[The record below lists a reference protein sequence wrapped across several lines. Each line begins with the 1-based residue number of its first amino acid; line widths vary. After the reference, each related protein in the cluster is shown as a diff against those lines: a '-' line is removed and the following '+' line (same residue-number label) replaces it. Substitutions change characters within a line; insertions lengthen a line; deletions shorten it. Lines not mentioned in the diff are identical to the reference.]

1 MGVKLDNLITQI
13 RDARGPFFMARLCL
27 RLEFS
32 LEPGE
37 TPDSDTRERA
47 LLDACRALGYDPVSR
62 VTTAR

>member
-1 MGVKLDNLITQI
+1 MGVKLDNLIGQI

-37 TPDSDTRERA
+37 TPDSETRERT
-47 LLDACRALGYDPVSR
+47 LIDACRALGYDPLAPR
-62 VTTAR
+62 AAAR